1 VSKQVILRKGN
12 HNTLVPVD
20 QQGLEYIQ
28 SLRTGQEIRAD
39 LVKARNIKFH
49 RKFFSLLNMAYEY
62 WEPPKGEYKGRTT
75 EKNFEKFRSD
85 VTVMA
90 GFYDVVSNLKGDVQL
105 VPKSIS
111 FGNMDDAQF
120 EELYRAAFSVLWKMV
135 MRHVQGWTE
144 SEMERVVNGMM
155 EYA

>member
-1 VSKQVILRKGN
+1 
-12 HNTLVPVD
+12 
-20 QQGLEYIQ
+20 
-28 SLRTGQEIRAD
+28 
-39 LVKARNIKFH
+39 
-49 RKFFSLLNMAYEY
+49 
-62 WEPPKGEYKGRTT
+62 
-75 EKNFEKFRSD
+75 
-85 VTVMA
+85 
-90 GFYDVVSNLKGDVQL
+90 VQL